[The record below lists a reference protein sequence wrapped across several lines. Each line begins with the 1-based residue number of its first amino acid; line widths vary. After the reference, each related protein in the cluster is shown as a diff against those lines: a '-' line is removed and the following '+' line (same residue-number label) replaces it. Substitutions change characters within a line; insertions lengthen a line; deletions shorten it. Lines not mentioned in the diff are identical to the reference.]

1 MLYKDVRTVRCPRQ
15 ETPIW
20 ENVERRVSRVD
31 SPEGGPYNPPTADEA
46 APESADETSETLEI
60 AKKFEISKRVLT
72 GSRVS
77 NTTRLAD
84 NVERQTLPPISD
96 PERADRPPGNR
107 NKVLFARIRK
117 LCFHD
122 VAPETGPRGQL
133 FDIVKMEE
141 RETWTARFLRT

>member
-1 MLYKDVRTVRCPRQ
+1 MPK
-15 ETPIW
+15 
-20 ENVERRVSRVD
+20 
-31 SPEGGPYNPPTADEA
+31 GGPYNPPTADEA
-46 APESADETSETLEI
+46 APTKRQRSSETIEI
-60 AKKFEISKRVLT
+60 AKKFEISKWVLT
-72 GSRVS
+72 GSRAS
-77 NTTRLAD
+77 TTTRLAD
-84 NVERQTLPPISD
+84 DVERLSLPPFSD

-117 LCFHD
+117 PGFHD